1 MIIIAIAPAITIP
14 AIPPGERADPGC
26 CVAELDVMADVVGT
40 DELVMGTDELVVDVL
55 VDMLVDM
62 LGAMVVAMVVA
73 VLNVVLPTPSQS
85 EPSKQRAVA
94 FPSLAANTALTPSKY
109 AKRRKIGREV

>member
-26 CVAELDVMADVVGT
+26 CVAELDVLADVAELDVMADVVGT

-55 VDMLVDM
+55 VMYSWICSWICSWLWSW
-62 LGAMVVAMVVA
+62 LWSW
-73 VLNVVLPTPSQS
+73 LY
-85 EPSKQRAVA
+85 
-94 FPSLAANTALTPSKY
+94 LT
-109 AKRRKIGREV
+109 